1 MAGWGGSAV
10 VLHRAS
16 VLANKPT
23 LAPGFVNLSRHPYG
37 CRVVQR
43 ILEKCTLDDYK
54 HSLVVEVR
62 KLASPL
68 G

>member
-1 MAGWGGSAV
+1 M
-10 VLHRAS
+10 LHRAS